1 MNDHIEDILKKNGF
15 FVCTTVGVSMYP
27 MLRNRRDSIIVVPVE
42 GRLKKYDVPLY
53 KRGNDYVLHRI
64 IRVKDNGYVI
74 RGDNCFGDEFVL
86 DSQIIGVL
94 DSFYHGKRLIK
105 MDDLCYII
113 YYRFWCLIYPIRSCL
128 MKIRWCLGR
137 MIRKKGNHE

>member
-15 FVCTTVGVSMYP
+15 FACTTVGVSMYP

-53 KRGNDYVLHRI
+53 RRGNDYVLHRI
-64 IRVKDNGYVI
+64 IHVKDNGYVI

-86 DSQIIGVL
+86 DDQIIGVL
-94 DSFYHGKRLIK
+94 DSFYRGKRLIK
-105 MDDLCYII
+105 TDHLCYII

-137 MIRKKGNHE
+137 MIRKKGNHG